1 MKSIYTMI
9 NNTLYR
15 IRQDASVPYQLST
28 LPAGCTAAL
37 SMDTS
42 AKEVTEIIKINT
54 LKRSSIKSNGQ
65 LVQEMLDKLKEDK
78 ITEIDT
84 IQNNFKIYIDYSV
97 YCEGRLIDHSAVIR
111 SAIPHDKGIFLGVS
125 RENELLYRR
134 VKYFEHDIEF
144 AVKNPLPFGITHT
157 RRQNYEIKVNA
168 VCLFEDIH
176 GNDNYHPSHECVP
189 LQIPSASIDTTVSDM
204 LMVYSSE
211 NDDVDISPIQ
221 LAYIPR
227 KMCFKIQIQLA
238 DYYEVYSKATVDAIL
253 LENIKNKYDHI
264 DPTVPD
270 KPDNPDKPDVP
281 DKPDNPD
288 KPDEPDKPD
297 TPITPSDNPKPAD
310 GDFDP
315 DDNGWFDFYERCTS
329 TSPGRLLVVE
339 DAIPA
344 ASYSSKT
351 MIRKS
356 NVIKDIPDIKV
367 GEYVLYRES
376 FTSDPIKKKA
386 DDEEDYD
393 VNIMG

>member
-1 MKSIYTMI
+1 
-9 NNTLYR
+9 
-15 IRQDASVPYQLST
+15 
-28 LPAGCTAAL
+28 
-37 SMDTS
+37 
-42 AKEVTEIIKINT
+42 
-54 LKRSSIKSNGQ
+54 
-65 LVQEMLDKLKEDK
+65 
-78 ITEIDT
+78 
-84 IQNNFKIYIDYSV
+84 
-97 YCEGRLIDHSAVIR
+97 
-111 SAIPHDKGIFLGVS
+111 
-125 RENELLYRR
+125 
-134 VKYFEHDIEF
+134 
-144 AVKNPLPFGITHT
+144 
-157 RRQNYEIKVNA
+157 
-168 VCLFEDIH
+168 
-176 GNDNYHPSHECVP
+176 

-238 DYYEVYSKATVDAIL
+238 DYYEVYSKATVDAVL
-253 LENIKNKYDHI
+253 LENIKNKYDHTN
-264 DPTVPD
+264 PTVPD
-270 KPDNPDKPDVP
+270 KPDKPDNPDTP
-281 DKPDNPD
+281 DKPDNP
-288 KPDEPDKPD
+288 KPSEGDDSGKTDPDAPV
-297 TPITPSDNPKPAD
+297 TPSDNPKPAD

-329 TSPGRLLVVE
+329 KSPGRLLVVE

-386 DDEEDYD
+386 DDDEDYD
-393 VNIMG
+393 ANIMG